1 MNVTKYRDLNI
12 LTGWIDNQKA
22 FEKHKKMLDEIY
34 KKLNKRSADE
44 FGINHSKSFEHLQ
57 LKVKNIAEYNKFSQK
72 GKNFNYYE
80 EKGFTIDK
88 DNERLKQ
95 KINNIQNRKNYLLDL
110 QEIFIEKNTNL
121 KRRTDLL
128 KNIEQ
133 EKLRKENESL
143 GMRII
148 SK

>member
-1 MNVTKYRDLNI
+1 MNGTKYRDLNM

-57 LKVKNIAEYNKFSQK
+57 LKVKSIAESNKFNQK
-72 GKNFNYYE
+72 GKNYLSE

-88 DNERLKQ
+88 ENERLKQ

-110 QEIFIEKNTNL
+110 EEVFVEKNINL

-128 KNIEQ
+128 KGIEQ